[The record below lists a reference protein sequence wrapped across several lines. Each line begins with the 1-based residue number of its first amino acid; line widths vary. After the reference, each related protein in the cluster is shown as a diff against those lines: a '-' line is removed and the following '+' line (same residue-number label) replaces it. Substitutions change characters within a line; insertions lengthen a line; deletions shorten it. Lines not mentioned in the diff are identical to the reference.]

1 MDREMV
7 AMASKRK
14 VTRIKEKKGSRNNN
28 TQSLLDHPSFKSK
41 NSYLHTAKAGKGQ
54 T

>member
-1 MDREMV
+1 MERELV
-7 AMASKRK
+7 ALAAKRK

-41 NSYLHTAKAGKGQ
+41 NSYQPTTKVGKGH